1 MMKILWFEACL
12 SFLEI
17 ESVQGSQKQTIAE
30 LTFNFNFN
38 LVESFDGFILYSSTP
53 PTQPPT
59 QPPTPEKVVSLSH
72 SLLFAKL
79 TFNINL
85 NFNSIHLSKFI

>member
-59 QPPTPEKVVSLSH
+59 PEKVVNLSPP
-72 SLLFAKL
+72 LLWLSSA
-79 TFNINL
+79 
-85 NFNSIHLSKFI
+85 SIST

>member
-53 PTQPPT
+53 PTQPP
-59 QPPTPEKVVSLSH
+59 PTPEKVVNLSLK
-72 SLLFAKL
+72 LLL
-79 TFNINL
+79 Q
-85 NFNSIHLSKFI
+85 LSWRLL